1 MKAHKYKLGLSWYP
15 QDSCSVH
22 AGMPGKQIRQ
32 AILLKRAMKTL
43 QWKSKK
49 MRRRQM
55 MQPMTARMTQ
65 PAKARLMIHR
75 KMKQILKIKNARK
88 PVLGKGDVL
97 NEAV

>member
-1 MKAHKYKLGLSWYP
+1 
-15 QDSCSVH
+15 
-22 AGMPGKQIRQ
+22 
-32 AILLKRAMKTL
+32 
-43 QWKSKK
+43 
-49 MRRRQM
+49 M